1 MSVKVFIDGS
11 SGTTGL
17 RIADRLAERPEIELL
32 SISAEGRKDVHE
44 RAKVINSADLAFLC
58 LPDAAS
64 KEVMPLLRPD
74 VKVLDTMKT
83 LPANMRRAA
92 AKGFINATDCAD
104 YLTKKGMPFRD
115 AYKLTG
121 CMVSDC
127 IAADKTLEELTLTQF
142 QSYSPLFG
150 ADIYDAIDLVHCCEG
165 RTSYGGPSAASVE
178 KQIALA
184 TARLDAWEEENA

>member
-17 RIADRLAERPEIELL
+17 RIADRLATRPDIELL
-32 SISAEGRKDVHE
+32 SISAEGRKDVNE

-74 VKVLDTMKT
+74 VRVLDTMKT

-127 IAADKTLEELTLTQF
+127 IQKDKVLEELSLEEF
-142 QSYSPLFG
+142 KGYSALFEN
-150 ADIYDAIDLVHCCEG
+150 DIYDAIDLIKCCEG
-165 RTSYGGPSAASVE
+165 RTSYGGPSEASVR
-178 KQIALA
+178 KQIELA
-184 TARLDAWEEENA
+184 SAQLGAWEAENA